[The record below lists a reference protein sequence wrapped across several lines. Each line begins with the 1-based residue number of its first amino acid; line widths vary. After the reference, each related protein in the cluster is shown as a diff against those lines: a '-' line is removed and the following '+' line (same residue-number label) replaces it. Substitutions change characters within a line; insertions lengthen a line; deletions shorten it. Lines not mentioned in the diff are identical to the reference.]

1 MRTGSTPS
9 DINRFQCHTG
19 KFLIVPGASPYA
31 SAYVCVEEGEKK
43 EWKEEVSTGVEQ
55 NVVGRGYKARL
66 EVNLASLKEKKGEK
80 FIDNTVFRFDMPH
93 TVKGLQMEDK
103 LLKKTKSVT
112 QLLIKIIGGK
122 FCTNQSI

>member
-1 MRTGSTPS
+1 MPYL
-9 DINRFQCHTG
+9 

-66 EVNLASLKEKKGEK
+66 EVNLASLK
-80 FIDNTVFRFDMPH
+80 
-93 TVKGLQMEDK
+93 
-103 LLKKTKSVT
+103 
-112 QLLIKIIGGK
+112 
-122 FCTNQSI
+122 